1 MRWIYRLKIFLV
13 SRGRFEAAKM
23 WASQLPGKNGIMC
36 CSSRFPLQV
45 QFAYLIWPDLAT
57 LPWNISVRYSHQVAQ
72 LPSENS
78 QGFASEAL
86 SLLLVEGGANNHALH
101 GDVGDGGK
109 AWLFH
114 VFSTFLSS
122 F

>member
-1 MRWIYRLKIFLV
+1 MLFISFPTSSAVCILNLARFGYFTMEHIREIFPPH
-13 SRGRFEAAKM
+13 S
-23 WASQLPGKNGIMC
+23 P
-36 CSSRFPLQV
+36 
-45 QFAYLIWPDLAT
+45 
-57 LPWNISVRYSHQVAQ
+57 Q

-78 QGFASEAL
+78 HGFASEAL

-114 VFSTFLSS
+114 VFPTFLSS